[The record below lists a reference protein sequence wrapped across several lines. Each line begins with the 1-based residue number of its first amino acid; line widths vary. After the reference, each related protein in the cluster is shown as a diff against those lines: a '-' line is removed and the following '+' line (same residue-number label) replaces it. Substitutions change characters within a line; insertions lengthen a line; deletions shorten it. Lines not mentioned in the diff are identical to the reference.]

1 MRIIKKYSNRRLYDT
16 EASAYVNLDDLS
28 GLVRE
33 GVELR
38 VLDVSSGEDLT
49 RAVLLQVLLEQEGG
63 AGLFPVGLLHRMIRF
78 GGAAPFH
85 KALLGQLATGMELLD
100 AQLTQLERQWGWM
113 KAEAPPAAR
122 GPVEP
127 GAPSSASDPPSRP
140 PPATPTAPAPAPD
153 PPDAPAPAAAPS
165 SDDTGDA
172 GDSDLLAL
180 RARLA
185 ALERRLAG
193 G

>member
-1 MRIIKKYSNRRLYDT
+1 MRVIKKYSNRRLYDT

-49 RAVLLQVLLEQEGG
+49 RSVLLQVLLEQEGG
-63 AGLFPVGLLHRMIRF
+63 AALFPIGLLHRMIRF

-113 KAEAPPAAR
+113 KAESPPPAPGPAETGKAPPAPAPPAA
-122 GPVEP
+122 
-127 GAPSSASDPPSRP
+127 A
-140 PPATPTAPAPAPD
+140 PPAAEPEPAAPAGEAGAGVD
-153 PPDAPAPAAAPS
+153 EDAELA
-165 SDDTGDA
+165 
-172 GDSDLLAL
+172 AL

-185 ALERRLAG
+185 ALEQRLEG